1 MIKPSHPEIGNW
13 KLNVAKNQGSGPGPK
28 VTFNML
34 FDKYSKQKAV
44 TSDRSL
50 KKDEVTYIPR
60 RVIFTSKGYYKTQG

>member
-1 MIKPSHPEIGNW
+1 
-13 KLNVAKNQGSGPGPK
+13 
-28 VTFNML
+28 ML